1 MKVLLSWLNE
11 LTANGVGFG
20 DDVERIAEQL
30 TSLGLAVDGIE
41 RHGARVDG
49 VVVAKVLR
57 TEKHPDAAKVTR
69 VWVDAGDG
77 AERHVWCGATNMKA
91 GDLVPLATL
100 GTKMPDG
107 REISRRGIL
116 GIDSEGMLCSGVELG
131 IDEDSAGLKILPAGA
146 TLGENVFDALGL
158 SAEVVFDLDVTR
170 NRPDCYGHLGVARD
184 LAAKWKV
191 ALRSDP
197 PSRREGKTP
206 VDLSIDVRDEE
217 SCPSFSAIVID
228 GVRVTDSPEWMARR
242 LRSAGMRPINNV
254 VDVSNL
260 VNLELNQ
267 PNHAYDLAKVGAGF
281 IVRNARDGE
290 TITTL
295 DGMERNLDGDL
306 LICDGGDVPV
316 GIAGIMGG
324 LDSEVSASTSS
335 LAVEIAHFDSQRIVS
350 SASRLGLRTEASI
363 RFERGVDPHGV
374 ERAFDRFVELLSL
387 TCPDLV
393 VRRSVARRV
402 SKALVPPMRPVEV
415 RRSEIQRVLG
425 IDLAGSQVA
434 DLLAPIGFAV
444 SGKSDALRV
453 EIPSWR
459 PDCSM
464 EIDVIEEIARH
475 YGYDELGK
483 SVPKS
488 PVYGRL
494 TGAQLRRRTL
504 RDVVLG
510 LGLSETMPNPF
521 LAPGDLEAVGLNSQD
536 ALRLANPLVAE
547 ESILRTSLRPGMLK
561 TVLYNQSHRVE
572 GIRIFE
578 LGHVYPQGDGELPDE
593 FESLCLMAGGEDA
606 ASAMRW
612 WTEISSALDVGA
624 QLDQVRAPQGY
635 HPSRSATLSRGKLVL
650 GAVGEIDPRVLDALG
665 VQGRVACLELNA
677 SLICGESP
685 RVPVAKAVSRFPSAD
700 FDLAFLAAAETTA
713 ASISRALRQAS
724 GAALDGLQIFDVYR
738 GADLPPGTRSI
749 GFRIRLRASDR
760 TLTDE
765 EVAEIRGRCIEA
777 AAKVGGRLR

>member
-1 MKVLLSWLNE
+1 MKILLSWLNE
-11 LTANGVGFG
+11 LTASGVGFG

-295 DGMERNLDGDL
+295 DGVERNLDGDL

-521 LAPGDLEAVGLNSQD
+521 LAPGDLEAVGLNSED

-593 FESLCLMAGGEDA
+593 FESLCLMASGEDA

-612 WTEISSALDVGA
+612 WTEISSALDIGA

-650 GAVGEIDPRVLDALG
+650 GAVGEIDPRVLDSLG

>member
-1 MKVLLSWLNE
+1 MKILLSWLNE

-295 DGMERNLDGDL
+295 DGVERNLDGDL

-444 SGKSDALRV
+444 SGKSDAFRV

>member
-1 MKVLLSWLNE
+1 MKILLSWLNE

-295 DGMERNLDGDL
+295 DGVERNLDGDL

-593 FESLCLMAGGEDA
+593 FESLCLMASGEDA

>member
-1 MKVLLSWLNE
+1 MKILLSWLNE

-295 DGMERNLDGDL
+295 DGVERNLDGDL

-521 LAPGDLEAVGLNSQD
+521 LAPGDLEAVGLNSED

-593 FESLCLMAGGEDA
+593 FESLCLMASGEDA

-612 WTEISSALDVGA
+612 WTEISSALDIGA

-650 GAVGEIDPRVLDALG
+650 GAVGEIDPRVLDSLG

>member
-1 MKVLLSWLNE
+1 MKILLSWLNE
-11 LTANGVGFG
+11 LTESGVGFG
-20 DDVERIAEQL
+20 DDVDRIGQQL
-30 TSLGLAVDGIE
+30 TSLGLAVDGVE

-77 AERHVWCGATNMKA
+77 TERHVWCGATNMKA

-131 IDEDSAGLKILPAGA
+131 IDEDSAGLKILPVSV
-146 TLGENVFDALGL
+146 TLGENVFDALEV
-158 SAEVVFDLDVTR
+158 SPEVVFDLDVTR

-184 LAAKWKV
+184 LAAKLKV
-191 ALRSDP
+191 ALRSAS

-206 VDLSIDVRDEE
+206 VGLSVDVRDER

-228 GVRVTDSPEWMARR
+228 GVRVTDSPEWVARR
-242 LRSAGMRPINNV
+242 LRSAGMRSINNV

-267 PNHAYDLAKVGAGF
+267 PNHAYDLAKVGEGF

-295 DGMERNLDGDL
+295 DGVKRVLDGDL
-306 LICDGGDVPV
+306 LICDGRDVPV
-316 GIAGIMGG
+316 GVAGIMGG
-324 LDSEVSASTSS
+324 LDSEVSATTTS
-335 LAVEIAHFDSQRIVS
+335 LAVEIAHFEAQRIVG

-363 RFERGVDPHGV
+363 RFERGVDPHGA

-393 VRRSVARRV
+393 VRRGVAQQISRE
-402 SKALVPPMRPVEV
+402 LMDPMRRVEV
-415 RRSEIQRVLG
+415 RRSEILRILGVNLDRVH
-425 IDLAGSQVA
+425 VA
-434 DLLAPIGFAV
+434 ALLEPIGFAV
-444 SGKSDALRV
+444 SGKGDELRV

-459 PDCSM
+459 PDCAV

-483 SVPKS
+483 LVPKS

-521 LAPGDLEAVGLNSQD
+521 LAPGDLESVGLKSQD

-561 TVLYNQSHRVE
+561 TIVYNQSHRVE

-578 LGHVYPQGDGELPDE
+578 LGHVYPQGEGELPDE
-593 FESLCLMAGGEDA
+593 FESLCLMASGEDA
-606 ASAMRW
+606 SAAVRW
-612 WTEISSALDVGA
+612 WTEISSALDIGA
-624 QLDQVRAPQGY
+624 QLDQARAPLGY
-635 HPSRSATLSRGKLVL
+635 HPSRSATLSRGKILI
-650 GAVGEIDPRVLDALG
+650 GAVGEIDPRVLDLLG

-677 SLICGESP
+677 SMICGESP
-685 RVPVAKAVSRFPSAD
+685 RVPVAKSVSRFPSAD
-700 FDLAFLAAAETTA
+700 FDLAFLAGAETTA
-713 ASISRALRQAS
+713 ASISRALKQATGS
-724 GAALDGLQIFDVYR
+724 ALDGLQIFDVYR
-738 GADLPPGTRSI
+738 GADLPSGSRSI

-760 TLTDE
+760 TLTDD

-777 AAKVGGRLR
+777 VAKVGGRLR

>member
-1 MKVLLSWLNE
+1 MKILLSWLNE

-49 VVVAKVLR
+49 VVAAKVLR

-295 DGMERNLDGDL
+295 DGVERNLDGDL

-521 LAPGDLEAVGLNSQD
+521 LAPGDLEAVGLNSED

-593 FESLCLMAGGEDA
+593 FESLCLMASGEDA

-612 WTEISSALDVGA
+612 WTEISSALDIGA

-650 GAVGEIDPRVLDALG
+650 GAVGEIDPRVLDSLG

>member
-11 LTANGVGFG
+11 LTANGVGFS

-295 DGMERNLDGDL
+295 DGVERNLDGDL

-593 FESLCLMAGGEDA
+593 FESLCLMASGEDA

-612 WTEISSALDVGA
+612 WTEISSALDIGA

-650 GAVGEIDPRVLDALG
+650 GAVGEIDPRVLDSLG

>member
-11 LTANGVGFG
+11 MTSSGVGFG
-20 DDVERIAEQL
+20 GDVERIADGL
-30 TSLGLAVDGIE
+30 TSLGLAVDGVD
-41 RHGARVDG
+41 HLGARIDG

-57 TEKHPDAAKVTR
+57 TEKHPEAAKVTR

-77 AERHVWCGATNMKA
+77 VERHVWCGATNMKA

-131 IDEDSAGLKILPAGA
+131 IDEDSAGLKILPPGSS
-146 TLGENVFDALGL
+146 LGQNVFDALGM
-158 SAEVVFDLDVTR
+158 SADVVFDLDVTR

-191 ALRSDP
+191 ALRSVS
-197 PSRREGKTP
+197 PSRREGKAP
-206 VDLSIDVRDEE
+206 LGLSVEVRDEV
-217 SCPSFSAIVID
+217 SCPSFTAIVIE
-228 GVRVTDSPEWMARR
+228 GVHITDSPDWIARR

-254 VDVSNL
+254 VDVSNF

-267 PNHAYDLAKVGAGF
+267 PNHAYDLAKVGSGF
-281 IVRNARDGE
+281 VVRNAHEGE
-290 TITTL
+290 SIVTL
-295 DGMERNLDGDL
+295 DGVERILDGDL
-306 LICDGGDVPV
+306 LICDGRDVPV

-324 LDSEVSASTSS
+324 LESEVSAGTTAI
-335 LAVEIAHFDSQRIVS
+335 AVEIAHFDAQRIAG

-363 RFERGVDPHGV
+363 RFERGVDPHGA

-393 VRRSVARRV
+393 VRRGVARHASSALMPAMRRV
-402 SKALVPPMRPVEV
+402 PV
-415 RRSEIQRVLG
+415 RCSEIKRVLG
-425 IDLAGSQVA
+425 VDLTGGRVGE
-434 DLLAPIGFAV
+434 LLEPIGFSV
-444 SGKSDALRV
+444 SGKGDEIRV

-459 PDCSM
+459 PDCTV
-464 EIDVIEEIARH
+464 EIDIVEEIARH

-494 TGAQLRRRTL
+494 SGAQLRRRTL

-510 LGLSETMPNPF
+510 LGLNETMPNPF
-521 LAPGDLEAVGLNSQD
+521 LAPGDLEAVGLGSSD

-561 TVLYNQSHRVE
+561 TIIYNQSHRVE

-578 LGHVYPQGDGELPDE
+578 LGHVYPQGEGELPDE
-593 FESLCLMAGGEDA
+593 YESLCLMATDEDA
-606 ASAMRW
+606 SSAMRW

-624 QLDQVRAPQGY
+624 QLDQGRAPLGY
-635 HPSRSATLSRGKLVL
+635 HPSRSATLSRGKVVL
-650 GAVGEIDPRVLDALG
+650 GAVGEIDPRILDSLG

-685 RVPVAKAVSRFPSAD
+685 RVPVAKTVSKFPSAD
-700 FDLAFLAAAETTA
+700 FDLAFLASAETTG

-724 GAALDGLQIFDVYR
+724 GAALESLQIFDVYR
-738 GADLPPGTRSI
+738 GVDLPPGSRSI
-749 GFRIRLRASDR
+749 GFRVRLRAGDR
-760 TLTDE
+760 TLTDD

-777 AAKVGGRLR
+777 VAKVGGRLR